1 MCVCVKRPSD
11 ATSLIFSKMRS
22 IKLICVFE
30 LKAIYL
36 ISVHAASTSL
46 LNGPYL
52 IKCNWFIHRKCRQS
66 VGALNQDNNKYH
78 YKTAARERKRKY
90 RYIRVFV

>member
-1 MCVCVKRPSD
+1 
-11 ATSLIFSKMRS
+11 MRF

-36 ISVHAASTSL
+36 ISVNAVAATL
-46 LNGPYL
+46 LSGPYL
-52 IKCNWFIHRKCRQS
+52 IKYNWFIRSKCRQS

-78 YKTAARERKRKY
+78 YKMA
-90 RYIRVFV
+90 V